1 MARLLLAA
9 FYRSGCG
16 PARRRAVS
24 CYARPVHRTAA
35 TVMAAALLAGCAAHT
50 ARETVRFPNAT
61 PGAPLAIE
69 ATLIRPAG
77 PGPFPA
83 VVQLHGCGGIDAQSF
98 RWARWLA
105 ERGYVALV
113 VDSFGPRRLK
123 GDCRSGPDDPP
134 LTARFDDAFGALR
147 YLQSQTYVR
156 ADRVAAIGWSQG
168 GVYAMAVIN
177 GPSLERARRRGVSLP
192 IIGSTTGGFA
202 AGIGVYPGGCFSL
215 VKEQVVRP
223 LLVLI
228 GEADD
233 WTPAAKCRE
242 MVEAMR
248 SRGAD
253 ATIVAY
259 PGAYHYFDV
268 EGQRLEVLAQVEN
281 ENRPGGFGATVSY
294 QAEAAADAHRRIEAF
309 LARHLK

>member
-1 MARLLLAA
+1 
-9 FYRSGCG
+9 
-16 PARRRAVS
+16 
-24 CYARPVHRTAA
+24 VHRLATALMAA
-35 TVMAAALLAGCAAHT
+35 TILTGCVTRT
-50 ARETVRFPNAT
+50 APQTVRFPNIT
-61 PGAPLAIE
+61 PGAPVTIT
-69 ATLIRPAG
+69 ATLVRPAG

-83 VVQLHGCGGIDAQSF
+83 VVQLHGCAGIEAQSF

-105 ERGYVALV
+105 ERGFAALV
-113 VDSFGPRRLK
+113 VDSFGPRGIT

-134 LTARFDDAFGALR
+134 ITARFDDAFGALR
-147 YLQSQTYVR
+147 YLQSLPEIR

-168 GVYAMAVIN
+168 GVYAMAAIN
-177 GPSLERARRRGVSLP
+177 GPSLERARRRGVTLP
-192 IIGSTTGGFA
+192 GIESPTGGFA
-202 AGIGVYPGGCFSL
+202 AAIGVYPGGCFSL

-242 MVEAMR
+242 MVDAMR
-248 SRGAD
+248 GRGAD
-253 ATIVAY
+253 ATIVTY

-268 EGQRLEVLAQVEN
+268 EEQRHEVLPQVEN
-281 ENRPGGFGATVSY
+281 DNRPGGFGATVSY
-294 QAEAAADAHRRIEAF
+294 QAEAAADARHRIEEF

>member
-1 MARLLLAA
+1 MLGA
-9 FYRSGCG
+9 
-16 PARRRAVS
+16 
-24 CYARPVHRTAA
+24 VHRVAA
-35 TVMAAALLAGCAAHT
+35 VVIVTTLLAGCAGLT
-50 ARETVRFPNAT
+50 GPRIVRFANVT
-61 PGAPLAIE
+61 PGAPVTIE
-69 ATLIRPAG
+69 ATLVRPSG

-83 VVQLHGCGGIDAQSF
+83 VVQLHGCGGLEAQSF
-98 RWARWLA
+98 RWARWFA
-105 ERGYVALV
+105 DHGYVALV
-113 VDSFGPRRLK
+113 VDSFGPRKIK

-134 LTARFDDAFGALR
+134 ITARFDDAFGALR
-147 YLQSQTYVR
+147 YLQSLPDVR
-156 ADRVAAIGWSQG
+156 PDRVASIGWSQG

-177 GPSLERARRRGVSLP
+177 GPSLERARRRGVTLP
-192 IIGSTTGGFA
+192 ATGFA

-215 VKEQVVRP
+215 VNERVVRP

-253 ATIVAY
+253 ATIVTY

-268 EGQRLEVLAQVEN
+268 EGQAHEVLADVEN
-281 ENRPGGFGATVSY
+281 DSRPGGFGATVSY
-294 QAEAAADAHRRIEAF
+294 QAEAAADARRRVEDF
-309 LARHLK
+309 LGRHLGP

>member
-1 MARLLLAA
+1 M
-9 FYRSGCG
+9 
-16 PARRRAVS
+16 
-24 CYARPVHRTAA
+24 TA
-35 TVMAAALLAGCAAHT
+35 MLLAGCAPLGGGQA
-50 ARETVRFPNAT
+50 VRFPNTTPAT
-61 PGAPLAIE
+61 PASIE
-69 ATLIRPAG
+69 ATLVRPAG

-83 VVQLHGCGGIDAQSF
+83 VVQLHGCAGLEAQSF
-98 RWARWLA
+98 RWARWLG
-105 ERGYVALV
+105 ERGYVVLV
-113 VDSFGPRRLK
+113 VDSFGPRGVK
-123 GDCRSGPDDPP
+123 GDCRSGPDEPP
-134 LTARFDDAFGALR
+134 ITARFDDAFGALR

-177 GPSLERARRRGVSLP
+177 GPSLERARQRGVALP
-192 IIGSTTGGFA
+192 ATGFA

-248 SRGAD
+248 GRAAD
-253 ATIVAY
+253 ATIVTY

-268 EGQRLEVLAQVEN
+268 EGQRLEVQTQVEN
-281 ENRPGGFGATVSY
+281 DNRPGGFGATVSY
-294 QAEAAADAHRRIEAF
+294 QAEAAADARRRVEEF

>member
-1 MARLLLAA
+1 MASLLLAA
-9 FYRSGCG
+9 FYPSECV
-16 PARRRAVS
+16 PAQRRAVS
-24 CYARPVHRTAA
+24 WYARAVYRLGAVVTAA
-35 TVMAAALLAGCAAHT
+35 ILLTGCATHA
-50 ARETVRFPNAT
+50 ARQTVRFPNTT
-61 PGAPLAIE
+61 PGAPVTIE
-69 ATLIRPAG
+69 ATLVRPAG

-83 VVQLHGCGGIDAQSF
+83 VVQLHGCAGIEAQSF

-105 ERGYVALV
+105 EQGYVVLV
-113 VDSFGPRRLK
+113 MDSFGPRGVK

-134 LTARFDDAFGALR
+134 ITARFDDAFGALR

-156 ADRVAAIGWSQG
+156 GDRVAAIGWSQG

-177 GPSLERARRRGVSLP
+177 GPSLERARRRGVALP
-192 IIGSTTGGFA
+192 ATGFA

-215 VKEQVVRP
+215 VNEQVIRP

-248 SRGAD
+248 GRGAD
-253 ATIVAY
+253 TAIVTY

-268 EGQRLEVLAQVEN
+268 EGQRREVQAHVEN
-281 ENRPGGFGATVSY
+281 DNRPGGFGATVSY
-294 QAEAAADAHRRIEAF
+294 QAEAAMDARRRVEEF
-309 LARHLK
+309 LARQLK

>member
-1 MARLLLAA
+1 MASLLLAA
-9 FYRSGCG
+9 FYRSGRG
-16 PARRRAVS
+16 PARPRAIFWYARAV
-24 CYARPVHRTAA
+24 YR
-35 TVMAAALLAGCAAHT
+35 MAAVAIVATLLTGCAST
-50 ARETVRFPNAT
+50 VRQTVRFPNAT
-61 PGAPLAIE
+61 PGAPVTID

-83 VVQLHGCGGIDAQSF
+83 VVQLHGCAGVEAQSF
-98 RWARWLA
+98 RWARWFA

-113 VDSFGPRRLK
+113 VDSFAPRHARS
-123 GDCRSGPDDPP
+123 DCRSGPDEPP
-134 LTARFDDAFGALR
+134 ITARFDDAFGALR
-147 YLQSQTYVR
+147 YLQSRPEVR
-156 ADRVAAIGWSQG
+156 AARVAAIGWSQG

-177 GPSLERARRRGVSLP
+177 GPSLERARTRGVAMP
-192 IIGSTTGGFA
+192 TIGSTTGGFA

-215 VKEQVVRP
+215 VGEQVIRP

-233 WTPAAKCRE
+233 WTPATKCRE

-253 ATIVAY
+253 ATIVTY

-268 EGQRLEVLAQVEN
+268 EGQRLEVQAQVEN
-281 ENRPGGFGATVSY
+281 DNRPGGFGATVSY
-294 QAEAAADAHRRIEAF
+294 QADAAADAYRRVEDF

>member
-1 MARLLLAA
+1 
-9 FYRSGCG
+9 
-16 PARRRAVS
+16 
-24 CYARPVHRTAA
+24 VHRITAALTAA
-35 TVMAAALLAGCAAHT
+35 TLLAGCAAH
-50 ARETVRFPNAT
+50 ARQTVRFASVT
-61 PGAPLAIE
+61 PGAPVTIE
-69 ATLIRPAG
+69 ATMVRPAG
-77 PGPFPA
+77 SGPFPA
-83 VVQLHGCGGIDAQSF
+83 VVQLHGCAGLEAQSF

-113 VDSFGPRRLK
+113 VDSFGPRGVK

-134 LTARFDDAFGALR
+134 ITARFDDAFGALR
-147 YLQSQTYVR
+147 YLQSLPEVR

-177 GPSLERARRRGVSLP
+177 GPSLDRARRRGVALP
-192 IIGSTTGGFA
+192 VTGFA
-202 AGIGVYPGGCFSL
+202 AGVGVYPGGCFSL
-215 VKEQVVRP
+215 VGERVVRP

-248 SRGAD
+248 GRGAD
-253 ATIVAY
+253 ATIVTY

-268 EGQRLEVLAQVEN
+268 EGQRLEVQTQVEN
-281 ENRPGGFGATVSY
+281 DNRPGGFGATVSY
-294 QAEAAADAHRRIEAF
+294 QAEAAGDARRRVEEF